1 MTTPRPYLPI
11 LYLPI
16 LLLPLVV
23 ACQQQKSPQT
33 PADRQA
39 VATCR
44 AEVDR
49 TYTAQ
54 NRGDLS
60 RREDY
65 DDPFAAGYTSG
76 IVTRG
81 LSAQYQR
88 DNMLQDCL
96 NASGQPTAPFSPGE
110 GGAFNPA
117 RN

>member
-1 MTTPRPYLPI
+1 MTSPRHYLP
-11 LYLPI
+11 LV
-16 LLLPLVV
+16 LLPLIV
-23 ACQQQKSPQT
+23 ACQQQTPPRT

-39 VATCR
+39 IANCR

-49 TYTAQ
+49 TYSAQ

-60 RREDY
+60 RREDF

-88 DNMLQDCL
+88 DNMFQDCL
-96 NASGQPTAPFSPGE
+96 NASGQPGAVYNPGE
-110 GGAFNPA
+110 GAAFNPA
-117 RN
+117 RH